1 MSPYGSIV
9 HLRGTDHGADHKE
22 DIMIRTFT
30 AALAIAASAI
40 AAPALASAAFAQAAT
55 LGAVHCHTA
64 IHCVEGEYHHEE
76 HRAEDH
82 LRHEGH
88 RLEHG
93 HLF

>member
-1 MSPYGSIV
+1 MAIRSLRPIV
-9 HLRGTDHGADHKE
+9 
-22 DIMIRTFT
+22 
-30 AALAIAASAI
+30 AALAIAG
-40 AAPALASAAFAQAAT
+40 AALITPALALDAANAHAAT
-55 LGAVHCHTA
+55 FGAVHCHTA